1 VRQKKQL
8 NLLIADNDE
17 NVLIALERVFEDEGY
32 ATTTVVSHED
42 VASLM
47 TEVEFDLIV
56 LDDELSDAH
65 SIQVL
70 TKFRC
75 AGLRPLVIV
84 TFNRY
89 PGPGQREQLRDLGVS
104 ALIRKTAHPEMV
116 DIVRH
121 LLAPR
126 THPRDDEF
134 DSIT

>member
-1 VRQKKQL
+1 MSHKKQM

-32 ATTTVVSHED
+32 ATTTVVSHEEI
-42 VASLM
+42 ATLM
-47 TEVEFDLIV
+47 SEVEFDLVV
-56 LDDELSDAH
+56 LDDHLSDAD
-65 SIQVL
+65 SVQVL

-75 AGLRPLVIV
+75 TDLRPLVIV
-84 TFNRY
+84 TFNRH
-89 PGPGQREQLRDLGVS
+89 PAPEQQARLRDLGVS

-126 THPRDDEF
+126 PHPHRDEF
-134 DSIT
+134 ETMT